1 MSKGNIFIISA
12 ASGTG
17 KTTLVR
23 RLLAAHSDLRVSV
36 SHTTR
41 PPRQGEEN
49 GVHYHFVD
57 KDVFEQ
63 MIGEAAFL
71 EHAQVYGHYYGTSLA
86 QLDDLLQ
93 QGFDVI
99 LEIDVQGAEQV
110 RRLLPHATGI
120 FIAPPSMAALAD
132 RLNERGTDSADVIAR
147 RLNVARHEIEQA
159 PLFDYFVV
167 NDDLERAQADL
178 TTIIRDKRLRS
189 DAQEPLLTRLL
200 AEAI

>member
-1 MSKGNIFIISA
+1 MSNGNIFIISA

-23 RLLAAHSDLRVSV
+23 RLLDSHPDLRVSV

-49 GVHYHFVD
+49 GLHYHFVD
-57 KDVFEQ
+57 KTVFEQ

-71 EHAQVYGHYYGTSLA
+71 EHAEVYGHYYGTSLA
-86 QLDDLLQ
+86 QLETLVQ

-120 FIAPPSMAALAD
+120 FIAPPSLSTLAD
-132 RLNERGTDSADVIAR
+132 RLTQRGSDEADVIVR
-147 RLNVARHEIEQA
+147 RLKQARHEIEQA

-167 NDDLERAQADL
+167 NDDLMRAQADL
-178 TTIIRDKRLRS
+178 STIIRAKRLLS
-189 DAQEPLLTRLL
+189 SAQEPLLTRLL
-200 AEAI
+200 SEEI